1 MDTGIQ
7 EGDMSSA
14 DFSCELNAMMALVQV
29 VDELCQFVW
38 T

>member
-7 EGDMSSA
+7 EGDVCSA
-14 DFSCELNAMMALVQV
+14 DFSCELNAVMALVQV
-29 VDELCQFVW
+29 VDELCQFVL